1 MSGITGI
8 VNLNQN
14 VASQLEEVQHMTE
27 AIRRRGKKKIKLLN
41 YTCAAFGCANFYE
54 YGEDDAFM
62 PLTVHAEGK
71 EYSIVLDGSIY
82 NLEEIRSDLAQKG
95 IVCKTKSPA
104 EVILQAYIKWGIGC
118 LQRMNGIFAFA
129 VWNECDSELFLA
141 RDRFG
146 IKPLYYTTKCGNF
159 LFASEIKGVL
169 AHKDIDAVLTKE
181 GLSEVLGLGP
191 AHTQGS
197 GIFQGILELKPAH
210 CALFNRSGLSVSR
223 YWALQSSKHPDDF
236 ETTVSKVHS
245 LVTDAF
251 DKQISVQD
259 DLCCFLSG
267 GVDSSSIV
275 AYAAKKLE
283 RPLHTFSL
291 EYVGNNEYFKPT
303 EYQPESDN
311 FYIDKMSETF
321 GTDHEI
327 ITVTNQDLLDNL
339 ENAVIARDAPGMGDV
354 DSSLFCFCNS
364 VGQNYSIAM
373 SGECGDEVFGGY
385 PWFHRKE
392 DFEADIFPWAKNL
405 NLRENLIHPDISGEI
420 NVTQYIRER
429 YEQSVAQTP
438 RLSSDTADE
447 KRRREISHLNL
458 NWFMYTLGERSERI
472 GMYNGLEI
480 RMPFCDHKVVEY
492 LWNVPW
498 EFKSH
503 NEREK
508 GLLREALH
516 GMLPEDVL
524 WRKKSPFPKTHNPAY
539 EELVKARMIE
549 ILNDSS
555 SPVLDIINKEYLM
568 SLTQMPSDYGKPW
581 FGQLMATPQLYAYV
595 VQLDFW
601 LRHYHVNIL

>member
-8 VNLNQN
+8 VNLNQSI
-14 VASQLEEVQHMTE
+14 ASQLEELEHMTDTL
-27 AIRRRGKKKIKLLN
+27 RHRGKKKIKLCD

-54 YGEDDAFM
+54 YGGDDSFM
-62 PLTVHAEGK
+62 PLTLHEEGK
-71 EYSIVLDGSIY
+71 EYSIVFDGSVY
-82 NLEEIRSDLAQKG
+82 NIEEIRTDLAQRG

-104 EVILQAYIKWGIGC
+104 EVILKAYIKWGIGC

-146 IKPLYYTTKCGNF
+146 IKPLYYTTKCGNL
-159 LFASEIKGVL
+159 LFASEIKGLL
-169 AHKDIDAVLTKE
+169 AHKDIEAVLTKE
-181 GLSEVLGLGP
+181 GLSEVMGLGP
-191 AHTQGS
+191 AHTQGC

-210 CALFNRSGLSVSR
+210 CALYNRNGLSVSR
-223 YWALQSSKHPDDF
+223 YWALESAKHQDDF
-236 ETTVSKVHS
+236 ETTVRKVHT

-275 AYAAKKLE
+275 AYAAKKFE

-291 EYVGNNEYFKPT
+291 EYVGNDKYFKPT

-321 GTDHEI
+321 GTEHEV
-327 ITVTNQDLLDNL
+327 ITVTNQDLLNHL
-339 ENAVIARDAPGMGDV
+339 ESAVIARDVPGMGDV

-364 VGQNYSIAM
+364 VGQNFNFAM
-373 SGECGDEVFGGY
+373 SGECGDEVFAGY

-392 DFEADIFPWAKNL
+392 DFEANIFPWAKNID
-405 NLRENLIHPDISGEI
+405 LRESLLHPNLAAELNIK
-420 NVTQYIRER
+420 QYIYGK
-429 YEQSVAQTP
+429 YEKSIAQTP
-438 RLSSDTADE
+438 RLSCDTRDE

-503 NEREK
+503 NDREK

-516 GMLPEDVL
+516 GLLPEDVL

-555 SPVLDIINKEYLM
+555 PVSDIVNKEYLLN
-568 SLTQMPSDYGKPW
+568 LTQMPSDYGKPW

-595 VQLDFW
+595 IQLDFW
-601 LRHYHVNIL
+601 LRHYKVRIL

>member
-8 VNLNQN
+8 VNLNQS
-14 VASQLEEVQHMTE
+14 VSAQSEELQHMTE
-27 AIRRRGKKKIKLLN
+27 AIRHRGKKKIKYCD

-54 YGEDDAFM
+54 YGKDDAFM
-62 PLTVHAEGK
+62 PLSVNADGK
-71 EYSIVLDGSIY
+71 EYSIVLDGSVY
-82 NLEEIRSDLAQKG
+82 NIDEIRSDLSQRG
-95 IVCKTKSPA
+95 ILCKTTSPA
-104 EVILQAYIKWGIGC
+104 EVILKAYIKWGIGC
-118 LQRMNGIFAFA
+118 LQRMNGIFALA
-129 VWNECDSELFLA
+129 IWNECDSELFLA

-146 IKPLYYTTKCGNF
+146 IKPLYYTTKCGNL
-159 LFASEIKGVL
+159 LFASEIKGLL
-169 AHKDIDAVLTKE
+169 AHKNIDAALTQE
-181 GLSEVLGLGP
+181 GLAEVLGLGP
-191 AHTQGS
+191 AHTQGC

-210 CALFNRSGLSVSR
+210 CALFNRNGLSVSR
-223 YWALQSSKHPDDF
+223 YWALESAKHTDDF
-236 ETTVSKVHS
+236 ETTVSKVHT
-245 LVTDAF
+245 LVSDAF

-275 AYAAKKLE
+275 AYAAKKFE

-291 EYVGNNEYFKPT
+291 EYVGNDEYFKPS

-327 ITVTNQDLLDNL
+327 ITVTNQDLLNHL
-339 ENAVIARDAPGMGDV
+339 ESAVIARDVPGMGDV

-364 VGQNYSIAM
+364 VGQNYNIAM

-392 DFEADIFPWAKNL
+392 DFEANIFPWAKNL
-405 NLRENLIHPDISGEI
+405 DLRESLLHPQLAKSLNIK
-420 NVTQYIRER
+420 QYIRDK

-438 RLSSDTADE
+438 CLSCDSPDE
-447 KRRREISHLNL
+447 KRRREIAHLNL

-503 NEREK
+503 NDREK

-555 SPVLDIINKEYLM
+555 SPVHDIINKEYLM
-568 SLTQMPSDYGKPW
+568 NLTQQPSDYGKPW

-601 LRHYHVNIL
+601 LRHYHVSIL